1 MYFKCE
7 FPICHP
13 SIPLPAKHIE
23 PTSVFHRWSEM
34 GVECECRVPPWR
46 EVGAKERSALRL
58 LSPKV
63 VFPSCGDM
71 GKYPPGRLAGAMH
84 LEVFGQH

>member
-13 SIPLPAKHIE
+13 SILLPAKHIE

-34 GVECECRVPPWR
+34 GVECECRVPLWR
-46 EVGAKERSALRL
+46 EVGRQGELSLQAAVHQGCVPLSEGCNHSER
-58 LSPKV
+58 V
-63 VFPSCGDM
+63 V
-71 GKYPPGRLAGAMH
+71 RQAA
-84 LEVFGQH
+84 